1 MNVWLGFKYIPQE
14 GVVAQQFIVGTKQ
27 AVLS

>member
-1 MNVWLGFKYIPQE
+1 MNVWLGFKYILQE
-14 GVVAQQFIVGTKQ
+14 GVVVQQFIVGTKQ